1 LLPYNNGGI
10 RIVVKQKMEAIIE
23 QLEQADQLAE
33 HHEHAE
39 AREVLLAAQAECK
52 RAGIESGF
60 VSWRLSVAFDILE
73 EYEVAFKYVQEALR
87 LDPFA
92 PPFRSS
98 FGIIVGRMRKAIV
111 AAEPGTADFVEPL
124 YKLLVRAGEGTDAV
138 HVAMARDFNARG
150 ESELALRLID
160 AVTVLSP
167 GCRDAWLARAA
178 ICRTMGDGNAARAA
192 DIEAAALAE
201 RPKTMFAVPGP
212 AAA

>member
-1 LLPYNNGGI
+1 
-10 RIVVKQKMEAIIE
+10 VVEKQRLEAIIE
-23 QLEQADQLAE
+23 QIEQADQLAE
-33 HHEHAE
+33 RDEHAE
-39 AREVLLAAQAECK
+39 ARDVLLAAQAECE

-111 AAEPGTADFVEPL
+111 GAEPGETEFVPRL
-124 YKLLVRAGEGTDAV
+124 YELLAHAGEGTDAV
-138 HVAMARDFNARG
+138 HVAMARDLEARG
-150 ESELALRLID
+150 ESERALRLMD
-160 AVTVLSP
+160 AVTLLSP

-178 ICRTMGDGNAARAA
+178 ICRSMGDGDAARAA
-192 DIEAAALAE
+192 DVEAAALVE
-201 RPKTMFAVPGP
+201 RPKTPFAVPGR
-212 AAA
+212 AEA